1 MVCRQGLGAGAGHPT
16 EQAAGAAWLLK
27 CHSSA
32 TSNSS
37 MWVDSAAGADEQAAQ
52 AAKTALTTCS
62 EFRMATLMLVLNR
75 RLMTEQSAARRLVS
89 CAVSVASKKATG
101 WLMSRPNSW
110 LLWGV
115 QGARRGLKLALP
127 TAA

>member
-1 MVCRQGLGAGAGHPT
+1 MVCRQGLGAGVGHPT

-32 TSNSS
+32 TSS

-110 LLWGV
+110 LLWGC
-115 QGARRGLKLALP
+115 RGQEGD
-127 TAA
+127 